1 MEIITF
7 VLDFI
12 KENILPNIGLI
23 FKILLNVSV
32 GVFLLRLLIPVIWQ
46 NILVGI
52 IKISDKNKEKDDE

>member
-23 FKILLNVSV
+23 FKILLTVSV

>member
-1 MEIITF
+1 MEITAF

-23 FKILLNVSV
+23 IKILLIVSA
-32 GVFLLRLLIPVIWQ
+32 GVFLLRMLIPVIWH

-52 IKISDKNKEKDDE
+52 IKISDKNNEKDDE